1 MTDELRHLFDEKTVT
16 ADEAV
21 KCIKDGDTVY
31 LGTCTSTAYE
41 LGRAL
46 GRRSEELNDVTVT
59 CSNLGKDLD
68 VMGMPG
74 KFHGVSYFMG
84 PLERKALRAG
94 TLDFTSVHLSQIDIW
109 CRETVPPDVAF
120 IEVSLPDEEGY
131 MSFGATGVALHTFI
145 LEKAKTVILQI
156 NRHAPYVYG
165 EDNKIHV
172 SRADMIVN
180 FDEEIFEV
188 GNLEPDPQIHAISDF
203 ILDEIP
209 DGACLQIGIGGIGNA
224 VGFGLQKKN
233 DLGIHSEL
241 MTDSLM
247 TLMKNGNVTNRQK
260 GFVPGKSTVSFTLG
274 TKELYEFVDHNEDMY
289 YMPFTVIN
297 DIRNIA
303 ENDNFISVNGAITI
317 DLLGQVVADN
327 INGNQFSGTGGQVDF
342 VRGAQL
348 SKGGK
353 SFLAATSYNENRK
366 TGKRIS
372 RIVPALPP
380 GTAVTTARSEVQYV
394 VTEYGCVN
402 LKPLLRKDRTRA
414 LISLAHPDFR
424 PELTEAAKQMGIL

>member
-1 MTDELRHLFDEKTVT
+1 MNPEIERILKEKIVT

-21 KCIKDGDTVY
+21 KCIKDGDIVY
-31 LGTCTSTAYE
+31 IGTCTSTPYE
-41 LGRAL
+41 LSRAL

-59 CSNLGKDLD
+59 CSNLGKSLD
-68 VMGMPG
+68 ILAMPE
-74 KFHGVSYFMG
+74 KFHGLSYFMG
-84 PLERKALRAG
+84 PMERKSLKIGA
-94 TLDFTSVHLSQIDIW
+94 LDFTSVHLSQIDIW
-109 CRETVPPDVAF
+109 CRETCPPDVAF
-120 IEVSLPDEEGY
+120 IEVSLPDEDGY
-131 MSFGATGVALHTFI
+131 VSFGATGVALNKFI
-145 LEKAKTVILQI
+145 LENAKTVIVQI
-156 NRHAPYVYG
+156 NSHAPYVLG
-165 EDNKIHV
+165 EDNKMHL
-172 SRADMIVN
+172 SEADMIVR

-188 GNLEPDPQIHAISDF
+188 QNLEPDDKVRAISEF

-224 VGFGLQKKN
+224 VGFGLKKRN
-233 DLGIHSEL
+233 DLSVHSEL

-247 TLMKNGNVTNRQK
+247 ELMKNGNVTNRHK
-260 GFVPGKSTVSFTLG
+260 GFIPGKSTVSFTLG
-274 TKELYEFVDHNEDMY
+274 TKDLYEFVDHNEDMY

-303 ENDNFISVNGAITI
+303 ANDNFISVNGAITI

-327 INGNQFSGTGGQVDF
+327 INGDQFSGTGGQVDF

-353 SFLAATSYNENRK
+353 SFLAATSYNENHK

-372 RIVPALPP
+372 RIVPTLAP

-424 PELTEAAKQMGIL
+424 DELTEAAKQMGIL

>member
-1 MTDELRHLFDEKTVT
+1 MTQEIERILKEKTVT

-21 KCIKDGDTVY
+21 KCIKDGDIVY
-31 LGTCTSTAYE
+31 IGTCTSTPYE
-41 LGRAL
+41 LSRAL
-46 GRRSEELNDVTVT
+46 GRRSDELNDVTVT
-59 CSNLGKDLD
+59 CSNLGKSLD
-68 VMGMPG
+68 ILAMPE
-74 KFHGVSYFMG
+74 KFHGISYFMG
-84 PLERKALRAG
+84 PMERRSLKLGALE
-94 TLDFTSVHLSQIDIW
+94 FTSVHLSQIDIW
-109 CRETVPPDVAF
+109 VRETCPPDVAF
-120 IEVSLPDEEGY
+120 LEVSLPGEDGY
-131 MSFGATGVALHTFI
+131 VSFGATGVALNKYI
-145 LEKAKTVILQI
+145 LEKAKTVIIQI
-156 NRHAPYVYG
+156 NRHAPYVFG
-165 EDNKIHV
+165 EDNKMHL
-172 SRADMIVN
+172 SQADMIVN

-188 GNLEPDPQIHAISDF
+188 QNLEPDDKVLSISEF

-224 VGFGLQKKN
+224 VGFGLKKKN
-233 DLGIHSEL
+233 DLSVHSEL

-247 TLMKNGNVTNRQK
+247 ELMKNGNVTNAHK
-260 GFVPGKSTVSFTLG
+260 GFIPGKSTVSFTLG
-274 TKELYEFVDHNEDMY
+274 TKDLYEFVDHNEDMY

-303 ENDNFISVNGAITI
+303 SNDNFISVNGAITI

-327 INGNQFSGTGGQVDF
+327 INGDQFSGTGGQVDF

-366 TGKRIS
+366 TGTRIS
-372 RIVPALPP
+372 RIVPTLTP

-402 LKPLLRKDRTRA
+402 LKPLLRKDRAKA

-424 PELTEAAKQMGIL
+424 DELTEAAKQMGLI